1 MPSPAHT
8 PSPHAS
14 LRSAWLPMTGLAA
27 VFLVEMLDNSILN
40 VALPTIGRELGA
52 STAALQWIT
61 LTYSVVFG
69 GLMIA
74 LGGLADRFGRRR
86 MMFVGLTILATASLS
101 VLLVTEVWQLLAIRA
116 VTGVAA
122 AMTAPGSM
130 ALAFRLFATDELRV
144 RGMNIIAT
152 VGLVGMAVGPVAGG
166 MILAITPWQALL
178 AMNAPIALL
187 ALAAIAKGIA
197 ADRPAD
203 LHRAPIDITG
213 SLLGTAAIMGV
224 MLVPTAFTEAG
235 GASPLPWVTV
245 AGSVV
250 TAVLFVVRERCAT
263 HPIIE
268 LELIARPLV
277 ASGLLFKAAASLA
290 VGALGYL
297 VTLHLQLSL
306 GWSPAQAAFG
316 MLPQVVV
323 LIAGGALVTPLVAR
337 VGMTQAARYAS
348 TLIVAGLAVYGLLGT
363 RSYLWI
369 ALALTL
375 VALGMRVV
383 AVVAGTNVM
392 RGLPENRTTVGAAL
406 ADTAGQ
412 VGTAAGLALAGTT
425 LTAFF
430 AGSLAA
436 SSWSPDQYL
445 EFDTAVTV
453 AGAVLAAVTALL
465 VGAGLWLSRKG

>member
-1 MPSPAHT
+1 M
-8 PSPHAS
+8 
-14 LRSAWLPMTGLAA
+14 PMTGLAA

-40 VALPTIGRELGA
+40 VALPSIGRELGA

-101 VLLVTEVWQLLAIRA
+101 VLLVTEVWQLIAIRA

-166 MILAITPWQALL
+166 MILAIAPWQALL

-187 ALAAIAKGIA
+187 AFAAIAKGIA

-235 GASPLPWVTV
+235 AASPLPWVTV
-245 AGSVV
+245 AGSAIA
-250 TAVLFVVRERCAT
+250 AVLFVVRERSAT

-306 GWSPAQAAFG
+306 GWSPAQAALG

-323 LIAGGALVTPLVAR
+323 LIAGGALVTPLVAH

-392 RGLPENRTTVGAAL
+392 RGLPENRTSVGAAL

-412 VGTAAGLALAGTT
+412 VGTAVGLALAGTT
-425 LTAFF
+425 LTALF

-436 SSWSPDQYL
+436 SSWSPDQYA

-465 VGAGLWLSRKG
+465 VGAGLWLSRKSER

>member
-1 MPSPAHT
+1 
-8 PSPHAS
+8 
-14 LRSAWLPMTGLAA
+14 MTGLAA